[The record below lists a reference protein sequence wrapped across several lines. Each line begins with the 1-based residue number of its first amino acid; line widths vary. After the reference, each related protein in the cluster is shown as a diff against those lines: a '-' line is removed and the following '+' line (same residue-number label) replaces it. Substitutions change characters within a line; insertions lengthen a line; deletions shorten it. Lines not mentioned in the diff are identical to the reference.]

1 LTDFHARRLAE
12 RLGGLPL
19 ALATAGAYLHKSN
32 LSFEQYLQEYEKRW
46 NLNPRRPLKLQ
57 EYRDRT
63 LYTSWHLSYTR
74 LENDDSDAAK
84 LLKLLAYFDH
94 QNIWYELL
102 HAGVNEDL
110 PGWLLDATA
119 DPVDFDSIMRILV
132 EYCFVEV
139 QWTTKSYSMHACVHD
154 WTLAGLNKIVDS
166 HSYWY
171 AFDCVANSVDPGEWE
186 FLGHLQHAWLAPH
199 AARLAH
205 DCFIK
210 VGLLNDFADQ
220 RVEKAACLAKL
231 LKEQVQLTAAA
242 VMLQQ
247 TLARKE
253 KALGPDHNST
263 LNTVHSLGLLYS
275 DQGKLDEAGQMYM
288 RALAGYE
295 KALRP
300 DHTSTLDTVNS
311 LGILYCDQGK
321 LDEAEQMYMRALAG
335 YEKALGPDHTS
346 TLRTVHNLGIL
357 YRDQGKL
364 DEAEQMYMRALAE
377 KEKALGPDHTS
388 TLNTV
393 HNLGILYC
401 DQGKLDEAEQM
412 YMRAL
417 AGKEKALGPDHTST
431 HRTVYNLG
439 NLYRDQGKLD
449 EAEQMYI
456 QTLAEKEKA
465 FGPDHTSTL
474 STFYNLGILYRDQG
488 KLDEAEQMYM
498 RALAGYEKALG
509 PDHTS
514 TLDTVHNLSLL
525 YRDQGKL
532 DEAYEMFERAKNK
545 NKANAYSDL

>member
-19 ALATAGAYLHKSN
+19 ALATAGAYLHKSI

-46 NLNPRRPLKLQ
+46 DLNPRRPLKLQ

-63 LYTSWHLSYTR
+63 LYTTWHLSYTR
-74 LENDDSDAAK
+74 LENDDPDAAK

-102 HAGVNEDL
+102 HAGVNDGL

-119 DPVDFDSIMRILV
+119 DLVDFESIMRILV

-186 FLGHLQHAWLAPH
+186 FLGHLRHARLAPH

-210 VGLLNDFADQ
+210 VGLPNDIADQ
-220 RVEKAACLAKL
+220 RVEKAQYLAQL

-247 TLARKE
+247 ALAKKE
-253 KALGPDHNST
+253 KAFG
-263 LNTVHSLGLLYS
+263 
-275 DQGKLDEAGQMYM
+275 
-288 RALAGYE
+288 
-295 KALRP
+295 P
-300 DHTSTLDTVNS
+300 DHTSTLGTVHN
-311 LGILYCDQGK
+311 LGILYYDQGK
-321 LDEAEQMYMRALAG
+321 LDEAEQMYIRALTG
-335 YEKALGPDHTS
+335 YEKALKPDHTS
-346 TLRTVHNLGIL
+346 TLGTVHNLGIL
-357 YRDQGKL
+357 Y
-364 DEAEQMYMRALAE
+364 
-377 KEKALGPDHTS
+377 S
-388 TLNTV
+388 N
-393 HNLGILYC
+393 
-401 DQGKLDEAEQM
+401 QGKLDEAEQM

-431 HRTVYNLG
+431 LGTVYNLG
-439 NLYRDQGKLD
+439 
-449 EAEQMYI
+449 
-456 QTLAEKEKA
+456 
-465 FGPDHTSTL
+465 
-474 STFYNLGILYRDQG
+474 
-488 KLDEAEQMYM
+488 
-498 RALAGYEKALG
+498 
-509 PDHTS
+509 
-514 TLDTVHNLSLL
+514 LL
-525 YRDQGKL
+525 YRDQRKL

-545 NKANAYSDL
+545 